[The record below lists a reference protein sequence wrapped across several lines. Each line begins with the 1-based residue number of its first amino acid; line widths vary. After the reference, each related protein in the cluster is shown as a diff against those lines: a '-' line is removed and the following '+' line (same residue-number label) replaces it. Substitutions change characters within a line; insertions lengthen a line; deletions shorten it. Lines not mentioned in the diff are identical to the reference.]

1 MLRKAITGVV
11 LMAVVLW
18 AGPTTVRIGMLLA
31 PALANGGVLVVTP
44 AGQVV
49 VAGVGAGVTLVANGG
64 GYTIQ
69 AATPNVVVGS
79 KPARQADGTHL
90 IAQAATAA
98 SLRVYRNGVR
108 QSAGDDYT
116 YDATTMKI
124 SPVAGYGWDASDLVL
139 ADFAY

>member
-1 MLRKAITGVV
+1 MLRKAIIGVV

-44 AGQVV
+44 TGQVV
-49 VAGVGAGVTLVANGG
+49 VASVGAGVTLVANGG

-69 AATPNVVVGS
+69 AATPNVVIGS
-79 KPARQADGTHL
+79 KPAHQTDGTYL
-90 IAQAATAA
+90 LAQAATAA

-116 YDATTMKI
+116 YDATAMKI
-124 SPVAGYGWDASDLVL
+124 SPVAGYPWDASDLVL
-139 ADFAY
+139 ADFEY